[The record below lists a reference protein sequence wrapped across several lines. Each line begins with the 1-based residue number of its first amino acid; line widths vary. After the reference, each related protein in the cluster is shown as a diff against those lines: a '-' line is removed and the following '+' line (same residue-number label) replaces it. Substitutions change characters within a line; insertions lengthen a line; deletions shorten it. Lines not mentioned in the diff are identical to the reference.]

1 MMLEF
6 RELQP
11 RAAVHGWILYDS
23 HDSGLNM
30 HYIDLYRRACEK
42 YRLSAAL
49 GLCGTGRHRKQPGPC
64 DARGVVFDTSGS
76 GHRKQLQA
84 EKLAAGEA
92 PDFVINRTRDYR
104 IAQLFEKMGIPVFNA
119 SAVARLGND
128 KLQAYRYMQEKQ
140 IPVMPFVCGTQHAP
154 PWYPAVIKSCSGHGG
169 TQVYLVTDSREWEAW
184 NREHAKDRD
193 AYLMQKAA
201 SRAGRDVR
209 VYIVGNQITAAVLRS
224 SDTDFRSNYCLG
236 GKVSLYELDSG
247 ERELVLRAA
256 QGLDIGMAGMDFIF
270 HNGELVFNEI
280 EDTAGARALYHLTD
294 YDIVDDYVRHI
305 RRELESRGLFT
316 KPDAYGTIK
325 P

>member
-128 KLQAYRYMQEKQ
+128 KLQAYRYMQA
-140 IPVMPFVCGTQHAP
+140 TS
-154 PWYPAVIKSCSGHGG
+154 YSGH
-169 TQVYLVTDSREWEAW
+169 
-184 NREHAKDRD
+184 
-193 AYLMQKAA
+193 
-201 SRAGRDVR
+201 
-209 VYIVGNQITAAVLRS
+209 
-224 SDTDFRSNYCLG
+224 F
-236 GKVSLYELDSG
+236 
-247 ERELVLRAA
+247 
-256 QGLDIGMAGMDFIF
+256 
-270 HNGELVFNEI
+270 
-280 EDTAGARALYHLTD
+280 
-294 YDIVDDYVRHI
+294 
-305 RRELESRGLFT
+305 
-316 KPDAYGTIK
+316 
-325 P
+325 